1 MKYVFII
8 NPASGKTDY
17 NKIKENIIK
26 ALENED
32 YEIYETK
39 APKEATQIA
48 NRFKNEENT
57 VVYSVGGDG
66 TLNEVVNGI
75 AEGKCK
81 LGIIPTGS
89 GNDFYRTLK
98 ETKNENIRLDVGK
111 VNGRYFINIAS
122 VGMDAETCNNANKIK
137 SKIKLHS
144 SYYLALIHTFFTF
157 KSKSLKLKIDK
168 NVYAGDFII
177 AAICNG
183 KYYGGG
189 FKIAPVASFD
199 DNQFDIYLVSKAG
212 KLKLIKI
219 LFALLKSEHEKYNE
233 VRKYTGK
240 NIIIKSES
248 NLIINIDG
256 EITISKNIKI
266 EMVEDALIIYNNN
279 ELVQKI
285 IDNKKIQ

>member
-26 ALENED
+26 TLENED

-39 APKEATQIA
+39 APKEATKIA

-98 ETKNENIRLDVGK
+98 ETKNENIRLDLGK

-168 NVYAGDFII
+168 NVYAGDYII

-240 NIIIKSES
+240 NIIIKSEN

-266 EMVEDALIIYNNN
+266 EMVEDALTIYNNN

>member
-26 ALENED
+26 TLENED

-39 APKEATQIA
+39 APKEAIQIA

-57 VVYSVGGDG
+57 IVYSVGGDG

-98 ETKNENIRLDVGK
+98 EAQTENVRLDLGK
-111 VNGRYFINIAS
+111 LNGRYFINIAS

-144 SYYLALIHTFFTF
+144 SYYLALIHTFLTF

-168 NVYAGDFII
+168 NVYAGDYII

-199 DNQFDIYLVSKAG
+199 DNQFDIYLVSKAS
-212 KLKLIKI
+212 KFKLIKI
-219 LFALLKSEHEKYNE
+219 LASLLKSEHEKYNE

-240 NIIIKSES
+240 NITITSEN
-248 NLIINIDG
+248 NLIVNIDG
-256 EITISKNIKI
+256 EITISKNIEI
-266 EMVEDALIIYNNN
+266 EMIEDALIIYNNN
-279 ELVQKI
+279 KLVQKI
-285 IDNKKIQ
+285 MNI

>member
-26 ALENED
+26 TLENED

-39 APKEATQIA
+39 APKEAIQIA
-48 NRFKNEENT
+48 NRFKNGENT
-57 VVYSVGGDG
+57 IVYSVGGDG

-98 ETKNENIRLDVGK
+98 EAQTENVRLDLGK
-111 VNGRYFINIAS
+111 LNGRYFINIAS

-144 SYYLALIHTFFTF
+144 SYYLALIHTFLTF

-168 NVYAGDFII
+168 NVYAGDYII

-199 DNQFDIYLVSKAG
+199 DNQFDIYLVSKAS
-212 KLKLIKI
+212 KFKLIKI
-219 LFALLKSEHEKYNE
+219 LASLLKSEHEKYNE

-240 NIIIKSES
+240 NITITSEN
-248 NLIINIDG
+248 NLIVNIDG
-256 EITISKNIKI
+256 EITISKNIEI
-266 EMVEDALIIYNNN
+266 EMIEDALIIYNNN

-285 IDNKKIQ
+285 MNI

>member
-17 NKIKENIIK
+17 DKIKENIIK
-26 ALENED
+26 TLENEE

-39 APKEATQIA
+39 APKEATEIA
-48 NRFKNEENT
+48 SRFKNEENT
-57 VVYSVGGDG
+57 IVYSVGGDG

-98 ETKNENIRLDVGK
+98 EAQTENVRLDLGK

-137 SKIKLHS
+137 SKIKLQS
-144 SYYLALIHTFFTF
+144 SYYLALIHTFLTF

-168 NVYAGDFII
+168 NVYAGDYII

-219 LFALLKSEHEKYNE
+219 LLALLKSEHEKYNE

-240 NIIIKSES
+240 NITITSEN
-248 NLIINIDG
+248 NLILNIDG
-256 EITISKNIKI
+256 EITISKNIEI
-266 EMVEDALIIYNNN
+266 EMIEDALIIYNNN

-285 IDNKKIQ
+285 MNI

>member
-17 NKIKENIIK
+17 DKIKQNIMK
-26 ALENED
+26 TLENEE
-32 YEIYETK
+32 YEIHETK
-39 APKEATQIA
+39 APKEATEIA
-48 NRFKNEENT
+48 SRFKNEENT

-98 ETKNENIRLDVGK
+98 EAQTENVRLDLGK

-144 SYYLALIHTFFTF
+144 SYYLALIHTFLTF

-168 NVYAGDFII
+168 NVYAGDYII

-199 DNQFDIYLVSKAG
+199 DNQFDIYLVSKAS
-212 KLKLIKI
+212 KFKLIKI
-219 LFALLKSEHEKYNE
+219 LASLLKSEHEKYNE

-240 NIIIKSES
+240 NITITSEN
-248 NLIINIDG
+248 NLIVNIDG
-256 EITISKNIKI
+256 EITISKNIEI
-266 EMVEDALIIYNNN
+266 EMIEDALIIYNNN

-285 IDNKKIQ
+285 MNI

>member
-17 NKIKENIIK
+17 DKIKENIIK
-26 ALENED
+26 TLENEE

-39 APKEATQIA
+39 APKEATEIA
-48 NRFKNEENT
+48 SRFKNEENT

-98 ETKNENIRLDVGK
+98 EAQTENVRLDLGK

-144 SYYLALIHTFFTF
+144 SYYLALIHTFLTF

-168 NVYAGDFII
+168 NVYAGDYII

-199 DNQFDIYLVSKAG
+199 DNQFDISLVSKAG

-219 LFALLKSEHEKYNE
+219 LLALLKSEHEKYNE

-240 NIIIKSES
+240 NITITSEN
-248 NLIINIDG
+248 NLIVNIDG
-256 EITISKNIKI
+256 EITISKNIEI
-266 EMVEDALIIYNNN
+266 EMIEDALIIYNNN

-285 IDNKKIQ
+285 MNI

>member
-17 NKIKENIIK
+17 DKIKENIIK
-26 ALENED
+26 TLENAE

-39 APKEATQIA
+39 APKEATEIA
-48 NRFKNEENT
+48 SRFKNEENT

-98 ETKNENIRLDVGK
+98 EAQTENVRLDLGK
-111 VNGRYFINIAS
+111 VSGRYFINIAS

-144 SYYLALIHTFFTF
+144 SYYLALIHTFLTF

-168 NVYAGDFII
+168 NVYAGDYII

-219 LFALLKSEHEKYNE
+219 LLALLKSEHEKYNE

-240 NIIIKSES
+240 NITITSEN
-248 NLIINIDG
+248 NLIVNIDG
-256 EITISKNIKI
+256 EITISKNIEI
-266 EMVEDALIIYNNN
+266 EMIEDALIIYNNN

-285 IDNKKIQ
+285 MNI

>member
-1 MKYVFII
+1 MKYEFII

-26 ALENED
+26 TLENEE

-39 APKEATQIA
+39 APKEATEIA
-48 NRFKNEENT
+48 SRFKNEENT
-57 VVYSVGGDG
+57 IVYSVGGDG

-98 ETKNENIRLDVGK
+98 EAQTENVRLDLGK
-111 VNGRYFINIAS
+111 LNGRYFINIAS

-144 SYYLALIHTFFTF
+144 SYYLALIHTFLTF

-168 NVYAGDFII
+168 NVYAGDYII

-219 LFALLKSEHEKYNE
+219 LLALLKSEHEKYNE

-240 NIIIKSES
+240 NITITSEN
-248 NLIINIDG
+248 NLIVNIDG
-256 EITISKNIKI
+256 EITIAKNIEI
-266 EMVEDALIIYNNN
+266 EMIEDALIIYNNN

-285 IDNKKIQ
+285 MNI

>member
-17 NKIKENIIK
+17 DKIKENIIK
-26 ALENED
+26 TLENEE

-39 APKEATQIA
+39 APKEATEIA
-48 NRFKNEENT
+48 SRFKTEENT

-98 ETKNENIRLDVGK
+98 EAQTENVRLDLGK

-144 SYYLALIHTFFTF
+144 SYYLALIHTFLTF

-168 NVYAGDFII
+168 NVYAGDYII

-219 LFALLKSEHEKYNE
+219 LLALLKSEHEKYNE

-240 NIIIKSES
+240 NITITSEN
-248 NLIINIDG
+248 NLIVNIDG
-256 EITISKNIKI
+256 EITISKNIEI
-266 EMVEDALIIYNNN
+266 EMIEDALIIYNNN

-285 IDNKKIQ
+285 MNI

>member
-8 NPASGKTDY
+8 NPARGKTDY
-17 NKIKENIIK
+17 DKIKQNIMK
-26 ALENED
+26 TLENEN

-39 APKEATQIA
+39 APKEATEIA
-48 NRFKNEENT
+48 SRFKNEENT

-98 ETKNENIRLDVGK
+98 EAQTENVRLDLGK

-144 SYYLALIHTFFTF
+144 SYYLALIHTFLTF

-168 NVYAGDFII
+168 NVYAGDYII

-199 DNQFDIYLVSKAG
+199 DNQFDIYLVSKAS
-212 KLKLIKI
+212 KFKLIKI
-219 LFALLKSEHEKYNE
+219 LLALLKSEHEKYNE

-240 NIIIKSES
+240 NITITSEN
-248 NLIINIDG
+248 NLIVNIDG
-256 EITISKNIKI
+256 EITISKNIEI
-266 EMVEDALIIYNNN
+266 EMIEDALIIYNNN

-285 IDNKKIQ
+285 MNI

>member
-17 NKIKENIIK
+17 DKIKQNIMK
-26 ALENED
+26 TLENEN

-39 APKEATQIA
+39 APKEATEIA
-48 NRFKNEENT
+48 SRFKNEENT
-57 VVYSVGGDG
+57 IVYSVGGDG

-98 ETKNENIRLDVGK
+98 EAQTENVRLDLGK

-144 SYYLALIHTFFTF
+144 SYYLALIHTFLTF

-168 NVYAGDFII
+168 NVYAGDYII

-199 DNQFDIYLVSKAG
+199 DNQFDIYLASKAG

-219 LFALLKSEHEKYNE
+219 LLALLKSEHEKYNE

-240 NIIIKSES
+240 NITITSEN
-248 NLIINIDG
+248 NLIVNIDG

-266 EMVEDALIIYNNN
+266 EMVEDALTIYNNN

>member
-17 NKIKENIIK
+17 DKIKQNIMK
-26 ALENED
+26 TLENEN

-39 APKEATQIA
+39 APKEATEIA
-48 NRFKNEENT
+48 SRFKNEENT
-57 VVYSVGGDG
+57 IVYSVGGDG

-98 ETKNENIRLDVGK
+98 EAQNENVRLDLGK

-144 SYYLALIHTFFTF
+144 SYYLALIHTFLTF

-168 NVYAGDFII
+168 NVYAGDYII

-199 DNQFDIYLVSKAG
+199 DNHFDIYLVSKAS
-212 KLKLIKI
+212 KFKLIKI
-219 LFALLKSEHEKYNE
+219 LASLLKSEHEKYNE

-240 NIIIKSES
+240 NITITSEN
-248 NLIINIDG
+248 NLIVNIDG
-256 EITISKNIKI
+256 EITISKNIEI
-266 EMVEDALIIYNNN
+266 EMIEDALIIYNNN

-285 IDNKKIQ
+285 MNI

>member
-17 NKIKENIIK
+17 DKIKQNIMK
-26 ALENED
+26 TLENEN

-39 APKEATQIA
+39 APKEATEIA
-48 NRFKNEENT
+48 SRFKNEEDT
-57 VVYSVGGDG
+57 IVYSVGGDG
-66 TLNEVVNGI
+66 TLNEVVTGI
-75 AEGKCK
+75 AKGKCK

-98 ETKNENIRLDVGK
+98 EAQTENVRLDLGK

-144 SYYLALIHTFFTF
+144 SYYLALIHTFLTF

-168 NVYAGDFII
+168 NVYAGDYII

-199 DNQFDIYLVSKAG
+199 DNQFDIYLVSKAS
-212 KLKLIKI
+212 KFKLIKI
-219 LFALLKSEHEKYNE
+219 LLALLKSEHEKYNE

-240 NIIIKSES
+240 NITITSEN
-248 NLIINIDG
+248 NLIVNIDG

-266 EMVEDALIIYNNN
+266 EMIEDALIIYNNN

-285 IDNKKIQ
+285 MNI

>member
-17 NKIKENIIK
+17 DKIKQNIMK
-26 ALENED
+26 TLENEI

-39 APKEATQIA
+39 APKEATEIA
-48 NRFKNEENT
+48 SRFKNEENT
-57 VVYSVGGDG
+57 IVYSVGGDG

-75 AEGKCK
+75 AKGKCK

-98 ETKNENIRLDVGK
+98 EAQTENVRLDLGK

-144 SYYLALIHTFFTF
+144 SYYLALIHTFLTF

-168 NVYAGDFII
+168 NVYAGDYII

-199 DNQFDIYLVSKAG
+199 DNQFDIYLVSKAS

-219 LFALLKSEHEKYNE
+219 LLALLKSEHEKYNE

-240 NIIIKSES
+240 NITITSEN
-248 NLIINIDG
+248 NLIVNIDG
-256 EITISKNIKI
+256 EITISKNIEI
-266 EMVEDALIIYNNN
+266 EMIEDALIIYNNN

-285 IDNKKIQ
+285 MNI

>member
-17 NKIKENIIK
+17 DKIKQNIMK
-26 ALENED
+26 TLENEN

-39 APKEATQIA
+39 APKEATEIA
-48 NRFKNEENT
+48 SRFKNEENT
-57 VVYSVGGDG
+57 IVYSVGGDG

-75 AEGKCK
+75 VKGKCK

-98 ETKNENIRLDVGK
+98 EAQTENVRLDLGK

-144 SYYLALIHTFFTF
+144 SYYLALIHTFLTF

-168 NVYAGDFII
+168 NVYAGDYII

-199 DNQFDIYLVSKAG
+199 DNQFDIYLVSKAS
-212 KLKLIKI
+212 KFKLIKI
-219 LFALLKSEHEKYNE
+219 LLALLKSEHEKYNE

-240 NIIIKSES
+240 NITITSEN
-248 NLIINIDG
+248 NLIVNIDG
-256 EITISKNIKI
+256 EITISKNIEI
-266 EMVEDALIIYNNN
+266 EMIEDALIIYNNN

-285 IDNKKIQ
+285 MNI

>member
-17 NKIKENIIK
+17 DKIKQNIMK
-26 ALENED
+26 TLENEE

-39 APKEATQIA
+39 APKEATEIA
-48 NRFKNEENT
+48 SRFKNEENT

-98 ETKNENIRLDVGK
+98 EAQTENVRLDLGK
-111 VNGRYFINIAS
+111 VNGRYFINISS

-144 SYYLALIHTFFTF
+144 SYYLALIHTFLTF

-168 NVYAGDFII
+168 NVYAGDYII

-219 LFALLKSEHEKYNE
+219 LLALLKSEHEKYNE

-240 NIIIKSES
+240 NITITSEN
-248 NLIINIDG
+248 NLIVNIDG
-256 EITISKNIKI
+256 EITISKNIEI
-266 EMVEDALIIYNNN
+266 EMIEDALIIYNNN

-285 IDNKKIQ
+285 MNI

>member
-98 ETKNENIRLDVGK
+98 ETKNENIRLDLGK
-111 VNGRYFINIAS
+111 VNGRYFINITS

-168 NVYAGDFII
+168 NVYAGDYII

-199 DNQFDIYLVSKAG
+199 DNQFDIYLVSKAS

>member
-17 NKIKENIIK
+17 DKIKENIIK
-26 ALENED
+26 TLENEE

-39 APKEATQIA
+39 APKEATEIA
-48 NRFKNEENT
+48 SRFKNEENT
-57 VVYSVGGDG
+57 IVYSVGGDG

-89 GNDFYRTLK
+89 GNDFYRSLK
-98 ETKNENIRLDVGK
+98 EAQTENVRLDLGK

-144 SYYLALIHTFFTF
+144 SYYLALIHTFLTF

-168 NVYAGDFII
+168 NVYAGDYII

-219 LFALLKSEHEKYNE
+219 LLALLKSEHEKYNE

-240 NIIIKSES
+240 NITITSEN
-248 NLIINIDG
+248 NLIVNIDG
-256 EITISKNIKI
+256 EITISKNIEI
-266 EMVEDALIIYNNN
+266 EMIEDALIIYNNN

-285 IDNKKIQ
+285 MNI

>member
-17 NKIKENIIK
+17 DKIKQNIMK
-26 ALENED
+26 TLENEN

-39 APKEATQIA
+39 APKEATEIA
-48 NRFKNEENT
+48 SRFKNEENT
-57 VVYSVGGDG
+57 MVYSVGGDG

-75 AEGKCK
+75 AKGKCK

-98 ETKNENIRLDVGK
+98 EAQTENVRLDLGK

-144 SYYLALIHTFFTF
+144 SYYLALIHTFLTF

-168 NVYAGDFII
+168 NVYAGDYII

-199 DNQFDIYLVSKAG
+199 DNQFDIYLVSKAS
-212 KLKLIKI
+212 KFKLIKI
-219 LFALLKSEHEKYNE
+219 LLALLKSEHEKYNE

-240 NIIIKSES
+240 NITITSENNIIV
-248 NLIINIDG
+248 NIDG
-256 EITISKNIKI
+256 EITISKNIEI
-266 EMVEDALIIYNNN
+266 EMIEDALIIYNNN

-285 IDNKKIQ
+285 MNI

>member
-8 NPASGKTDY
+8 NPASGKIDY
-17 NKIKENIIK
+17 DKIKENIIK
-26 ALENED
+26 TLENED

-39 APKEATQIA
+39 APKEATEIA
-48 NRFKNEENT
+48 SRFKNEENT
-57 VVYSVGGDG
+57 IVYSVGGDG

-98 ETKNENIRLDVGK
+98 EAQTENVRLDLGK

-144 SYYLALIHTFFTF
+144 SYYLALIHTFLTF

-168 NVYAGDFII
+168 NVYAGDYII

-219 LFALLKSEHEKYNE
+219 LLALLKSEHEKYNE

-240 NIIIKSES
+240 NITITSEN
-248 NLIINIDG
+248 NLIVNIDG
-256 EITISKNIKI
+256 EITISKNIEI
-266 EMVEDALIIYNNN
+266 EMIEDALIIYNNN

-285 IDNKKIQ
+285 MNI

>member
-26 ALENED
+26 TLENED

-39 APKEATQIA
+39 APKEAIQIA

-57 VVYSVGGDG
+57 IVYSVGGDG

-89 GNDFYRTLK
+89 GNDFYRSLK
-98 ETKNENIRLDVGK
+98 EAQTENVRLDLGK

-144 SYYLALIHTFFTF
+144 SYYLALIHTFLTF

-168 NVYAGDFII
+168 NVYAGDYII

-219 LFALLKSEHEKYNE
+219 LLALLKSEHEKYNE

-240 NIIIKSES
+240 NITITSEN
-248 NLIINIDG
+248 NLIVNIDG
-256 EITISKNIKI
+256 EITISKNIEI
-266 EMVEDALIIYNNN
+266 EMIEDALIIYNNN

-285 IDNKKIQ
+285 MNI

>member
-17 NKIKENIIK
+17 DKIKQNIMK
-26 ALENED
+26 TLENEN

-39 APKEATQIA
+39 APKEATEIA
-48 NRFKNEENT
+48 SRFKNEENT
-57 VVYSVGGDG
+57 IVYSVGGDG

-75 AEGKCK
+75 AKGKCK

-98 ETKNENIRLDVGK
+98 EAQTENVRLDLGK

-144 SYYLALIHTFFTF
+144 SYYLALIHTFLTF

-168 NVYAGDFII
+168 NVYAGDYII

-199 DNQFDIYLVSKAG
+199 DNHFDIYLVSKAS
-212 KLKLIKI
+212 KFKLIKI
-219 LFALLKSEHEKYNE
+219 LASLLKSEHEKYNE

-240 NIIIKSES
+240 NITITSEN
-248 NLIINIDG
+248 NLIVNIDG
-256 EITISKNIKI
+256 EITISKNIEI
-266 EMVEDALIIYNNN
+266 EMIEDALIIYNNN

-285 IDNKKIQ
+285 MNI

>member
-17 NKIKENIIK
+17 DKIKQNIMK
-26 ALENED
+26 TLENEE

-39 APKEATQIA
+39 APKEATEIA
-48 NRFKNEENT
+48 SRFKNEENT
-57 VVYSVGGDG
+57 IVYSVGGDG
-66 TLNEVVNGI
+66 TLNDVVNGI

-98 ETKNENIRLDVGK
+98 EAQTENVRLDLGK

-144 SYYLALIHTFFTF
+144 SYYLALIHTFLTF

-168 NVYAGDFII
+168 NVYAGDYII

-219 LFALLKSEHEKYNE
+219 LLALLKSEHEKYNE

-240 NIIIKSES
+240 NITITSEN
-248 NLIINIDG
+248 NLIVNIDG
-256 EITISKNIKI
+256 EITISKNIEI
-266 EMVEDALIIYNNN
+266 EMIEDALIIYNNN

-285 IDNKKIQ
+285 MNI

>member
-17 NKIKENIIK
+17 DKIKENIIK
-26 ALENED
+26 TLENEE

-39 APKEATQIA
+39 APKEATEIA
-48 NRFKNEENT
+48 SRFKNEENT

-98 ETKNENIRLDVGK
+98 EAQTENVRLDLGK

-144 SYYLALIHTFFTF
+144 SYYLALIHTFLTF

-168 NVYAGDFII
+168 NVYAGDYII

-219 LFALLKSEHEKYNE
+219 LLAILKSEHEKYNE

-240 NIIIKSES
+240 NITITSEN
-248 NLIINIDG
+248 NLIVNIDG
-256 EITISKNIKI
+256 EITISKNIEI
-266 EMVEDALIIYNNN
+266 EMIEDALIIYNNN

-285 IDNKKIQ
+285 MNI

>member
-17 NKIKENIIK
+17 DKIKENIIK
-26 ALENED
+26 TLENEE

-39 APKEATQIA
+39 APKEATEIA
-48 NRFKNEENT
+48 SRFKNEENT
-57 VVYSVGGDG
+57 IVYSVGGDG

-98 ETKNENIRLDVGK
+98 EAQTENVRLDLGK

-144 SYYLALIHTFFTF
+144 SYYLALIHTFLTF

-168 NVYAGDFII
+168 NVYAGDYII

-219 LFALLKSEHEKYNE
+219 LLALLKSEHEKYNE

-240 NIIIKSES
+240 NITITSEN
-248 NLIINIDG
+248 NLILNIDG
-256 EITISKNIKI
+256 EITISKNIEI
-266 EMVEDALIIYNNN
+266 EMIEDALIIYNNN

-285 IDNKKIQ
+285 MNI

>member
-17 NKIKENIIK
+17 DKIKQNIMK
-26 ALENED
+26 TLENEN

-39 APKEATQIA
+39 APKEATEIA
-48 NRFKNEENT
+48 SRFKNEENT
-57 VVYSVGGDG
+57 IVYSVGGDG

-98 ETKNENIRLDVGK
+98 EAQTENVRLDLGK

-137 SKIKLHS
+137 SEIKLHS
-144 SYYLALIHTFFTF
+144 SYYLALIHTFLTF

-168 NVYAGDFII
+168 NVYAGDYII

-199 DNQFDIYLVSKAG
+199 DNQFDIYLVSKAS
-212 KLKLIKI
+212 KFKLIKI
-219 LFALLKSEHEKYNE
+219 LLALLKSEHEKYNE

-240 NIIIKSES
+240 NITITSEN

-256 EITISKNIKI
+256 EITISKNIEI
-266 EMVEDALIIYNNN
+266 EMIEDSLIIYNNN

-285 IDNKKIQ
+285 MNI

>member
-8 NPASGKTDY
+8 NPASGKADY
-17 NKIKENIIK
+17 DKIKQNIMK
-26 ALENED
+26 TLENEN
-32 YEIYETK
+32 YETYETK
-39 APKEATQIA
+39 APKEATEIA
-48 NRFKNEENT
+48 SRFKNEEDT
-57 VVYSVGGDG
+57 IVYSVGGDG

-98 ETKNENIRLDVGK
+98 EAQNENVRLDLGK

-144 SYYLALIHTFFTF
+144 SYYLALIHTFLTF

-168 NVYAGDFII
+168 NVYAGDYII

-219 LFALLKSEHEKYNE
+219 LLALLKSEHEKYNE

-240 NIIIKSES
+240 NITITSEN
-248 NLIINIDG
+248 NLIVNIDG
-256 EITISKNIKI
+256 EITISKNIEI
-266 EMVEDALIIYNNN
+266 EMIEDALIIYNNN

-285 IDNKKIQ
+285 MNI

>member
-17 NKIKENIIK
+17 DKIKQNIMK
-26 ALENED
+26 TLENEN

-39 APKEATQIA
+39 APKEATEIA
-48 NRFKNEENT
+48 SRFKKEENT
-57 VVYSVGGDG
+57 IVYSVGGDG

-75 AEGKCK
+75 AKGKCK

-98 ETKNENIRLDVGK
+98 EAQTENVRLDLGK

-144 SYYLALIHTFFTF
+144 SYYLALIHTFLTF

-168 NVYAGDFII
+168 NVYAGDYII

-199 DNQFDIYLVSKAG
+199 DNQFDIYLVSKAS
-212 KLKLIKI
+212 KFKLIKI
-219 LFALLKSEHEKYNE
+219 LLALLKSEHEKYNE

-240 NIIIKSES
+240 NITITSEN
-248 NLIINIDG
+248 NLIVNIDG
-256 EITISKNIKI
+256 EITISKNIEI
-266 EMVEDALIIYNNN
+266 EMIEDALIIYNNN

-285 IDNKKIQ
+285 MNI

>member
-17 NKIKENIIK
+17 DKIKQNIMK
-26 ALENED
+26 TLENEN

-39 APKEATQIA
+39 APKEATEIA
-48 NRFKNEENT
+48 SRFKNEENT
-57 VVYSVGGDG
+57 IVYSVGGDG

-75 AEGKCK
+75 AKGKFK

-89 GNDFYRTLK
+89 VNDFYRTLK
-98 ETKNENIRLDVGK
+98 EAQTENVRLDLGK

-144 SYYLALIHTFFTF
+144 SYYLALIHTFLTF

-168 NVYAGDFII
+168 NVYAGDYII

-199 DNQFDIYLVSKAG
+199 DNQFDIYLVSKAS
-212 KLKLIKI
+212 KFKLIKI
-219 LFALLKSEHEKYNE
+219 LLALLKSEHEKYNE

-240 NIIIKSES
+240 NITITSEN
-248 NLIINIDG
+248 NLIVNIDG
-256 EITISKNIKI
+256 EITISKNIEI
-266 EMVEDALIIYNNN
+266 EMIEDALIIYNNN

-285 IDNKKIQ
+285 MNI

>member
-17 NKIKENIIK
+17 DKIKQNIMK
-26 ALENED
+26 TLENEE

-39 APKEATQIA
+39 APKEATEIA
-48 NRFKNEENT
+48 SRFKNEENT
-57 VVYSVGGDG
+57 IVYSVGGDG

-98 ETKNENIRLDVGK
+98 EAQTENVRLDLGK

-144 SYYLALIHTFFTF
+144 SYYLALIHTFLTF

-168 NVYAGDFII
+168 NVYAGDYII

-199 DNQFDIYLVSKAG
+199 DNQFDIYLVSKAS

-219 LFALLKSEHEKYNE
+219 LLALLKSDHEKYNE

-240 NIIIKSES
+240 NITITSEN
-248 NLIINIDG
+248 NLIVNIDG
-256 EITISKNIKI
+256 EITISKNIEI
-266 EMVEDALIIYNNN
+266 EMIEDALIIYNNN

-285 IDNKKIQ
+285 MNI

>member
-17 NKIKENIIK
+17 DKIKQNIMK
-26 ALENED
+26 TLENEN

-39 APKEATQIA
+39 APKEATEIA
-48 NRFKNEENT
+48 SRFKNEENT

-66 TLNEVVNGI
+66 TINEVVNGI

-98 ETKNENIRLDVGK
+98 EAQTENVRLDLGK

-144 SYYLALIHTFFTF
+144 SYYLALIHTFLTF

-168 NVYAGDFII
+168 NVYAGDYII

-219 LFALLKSEHEKYNE
+219 LLALLKSEHEKYNE

-240 NIIIKSES
+240 NITITSEN
-248 NLIINIDG
+248 NLIVNIDG
-256 EITISKNIKI
+256 EITISKNIEI
-266 EMVEDALIIYNNN
+266 EMIEDALIIYNNN

-285 IDNKKIQ
+285 MNI

>member
-17 NKIKENIIK
+17 DKIKQNIMK
-26 ALENED
+26 TLENEN

-39 APKEATQIA
+39 APKEATEIA
-48 NRFKNEENT
+48 SRFKNEENT
-57 VVYSVGGDG
+57 IVYSVGGDG

-75 AEGKCK
+75 AKGKCK

-98 ETKNENIRLDVGK
+98 EAQTENVRLDLGK

-144 SYYLALIHTFFTF
+144 SYYLALIHTFLTF

-168 NVYAGDFII
+168 NVYAGDYII

-199 DNQFDIYLVSKAG
+199 DNQFDIYLVSKAS
-212 KLKLIKI
+212 KFKLIKI
-219 LFALLKSEHEKYNE
+219 LLALLKSEHEKYNE

-240 NIIIKSES
+240 NITITSEN
-248 NLIINIDG
+248 NLIVNIDG
-256 EITISKNIKI
+256 EITISKNIEI
-266 EMVEDALIIYNNN
+266 EMIEDALIIYNNN

-285 IDNKKIQ
+285 INI

>member
-17 NKIKENIIK
+17 DKIKENIIK
-26 ALENED
+26 TLENEE

-39 APKEATQIA
+39 APKEATEIA
-48 NRFKNEENT
+48 SRFKNEENT

-98 ETKNENIRLDVGK
+98 EAQTENVRLDLGK

-144 SYYLALIHTFFTF
+144 SYYLALIHTFLTF

-168 NVYAGDFII
+168 NVYAGDYII

-219 LFALLKSEHEKYNE
+219 LLALLKSEHEKYNE
-233 VRKYTGK
+233 VRKYTAK
-240 NIIIKSES
+240 NITITSEN
-248 NLIINIDG
+248 NLIVNIDG
-256 EITISKNIKI
+256 EITISKNIEI
-266 EMVEDALIIYNNN
+266 EMIEDALIIYNNN

-285 IDNKKIQ
+285 MNI

>member
-8 NPASGKTDY
+8 NPASGKTNYD
-17 NKIKENIIK
+17 KIKQNIMK
-26 ALENED
+26 TLENEN

-39 APKEATQIA
+39 APKEATEIA
-48 NRFKNEENT
+48 SRFKNEENT
-57 VVYSVGGDG
+57 IVYSVGGDG

-98 ETKNENIRLDVGK
+98 EAQTENVRLDLGK

-144 SYYLALIHTFFTF
+144 SYYLALIHTFLTF
-157 KSKSLKLKIDK
+157 KNKSLKLKIDK
-168 NVYAGDFII
+168 NVYAGDYII

-199 DNQFDIYLVSKAG
+199 DNQFDIYLVSKAS
-212 KLKLIKI
+212 KFKLIKI
-219 LFALLKSEHEKYNE
+219 LLALLKSEHEKYNE

-240 NIIIKSES
+240 NITITSEN
-248 NLIINIDG
+248 NLIVNIDG
-256 EITISKNIKI
+256 EITISKNIEI
-266 EMVEDALIIYNNN
+266 EMIEDALIIYNNN

-285 IDNKKIQ
+285 MNI

>member
-26 ALENED
+26 TLENED

-39 APKEATQIA
+39 APKEAIQIA
-48 NRFKNEENT
+48 NRFKNEKNT

-98 ETKNENIRLDVGK
+98 ETKNKNIRLDLGK

-144 SYYLALIHTFFTF
+144 SYYLALIHTFLTF

-168 NVYAGDFII
+168 NVYAGDYII

-219 LFALLKSEHEKYNE
+219 LLALLKSEHEKYNE

-240 NIIIKSES
+240 NIIIKSEN

-285 IDNKKIQ
+285 MNI

>member
-17 NKIKENIIK
+17 DKIKQNIMK
-26 ALENED
+26 TLENEN

-39 APKEATQIA
+39 APKEATEIA
-48 NRFKNEENT
+48 SRFKNEENT
-57 VVYSVGGDG
+57 IVYSVGGDG

-75 AEGKCK
+75 AKGKCK

-98 ETKNENIRLDVGK
+98 EAQTENVRLDLGK

-144 SYYLALIHTFFTF
+144 SYYLALIHTFLTF

-168 NVYAGDFII
+168 NVYAGDYII

-189 FKIAPVASFD
+189 FKIASVASFD
-199 DNQFDIYLVSKAG
+199 DNQFDIYLVSKAS
-212 KLKLIKI
+212 KFKLIKI
-219 LFALLKSEHEKYNE
+219 LLALLKSEHEKYNE

-240 NIIIKSES
+240 NITITSEN
-248 NLIINIDG
+248 NLIVNIDG
-256 EITISKNIKI
+256 EITISKNIEI
-266 EMVEDALIIYNNN
+266 EMIEDALIIYNNN

-285 IDNKKIQ
+285 MNI

>member
-17 NKIKENIIK
+17 DKIKQNIMK
-26 ALENED
+26 TLENEN

-39 APKEATQIA
+39 APKEATEIA
-48 NRFKNEENT
+48 SRFKNEEDT
-57 VVYSVGGDG
+57 IVYSVGGDG

-98 ETKNENIRLDVGK
+98 EAQNENVRLDLGK

-144 SYYLALIHTFFTF
+144 SYYLALIHTFLTF

-168 NVYAGDFII
+168 NVYAGDYII

-219 LFALLKSEHEKYNE
+219 LLALLKSEHEKYNE

-240 NIIIKSES
+240 NTTITSEN
-248 NLIINIDG
+248 NLIVNIDG
-256 EITISKNIKI
+256 EITISKNIEI
-266 EMVEDALIIYNNN
+266 EMIEDALIIYNNN

-285 IDNKKIQ
+285 MNI